1 MRLST
6 TELYELPKMAM
17 IRFCGHYRRAHK
29 DHRTLRLYPIQK
41 HLVIDY
47 PLIYTYGIYPYWRL
61 R

>member
-1 MRLST
+1 
-6 TELYELPKMAM
+6 MADC
-17 IRFCGHYRRAHK
+17 REARRGGVQRDAAY
-29 DHRTLRLYPIQK
+29 DDRSSWLRLDNFIINELPIQK